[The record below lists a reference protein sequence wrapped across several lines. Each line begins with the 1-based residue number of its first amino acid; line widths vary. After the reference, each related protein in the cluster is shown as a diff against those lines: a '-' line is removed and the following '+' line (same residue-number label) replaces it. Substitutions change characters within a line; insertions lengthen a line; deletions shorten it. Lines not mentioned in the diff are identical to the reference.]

1 MSYAITIPHFS
12 LYLRILLLALEEKC
26 LAIVPSFVS
35 TKTNSAF
42 EYRPKKSRGS
52 EKKARHEGS
61 SNNMMGSP

>member
-42 EYRPKKSRGS
+42 EYRPKKVVVL
-52 EKKARHEGS
+52 KKRQDEGS